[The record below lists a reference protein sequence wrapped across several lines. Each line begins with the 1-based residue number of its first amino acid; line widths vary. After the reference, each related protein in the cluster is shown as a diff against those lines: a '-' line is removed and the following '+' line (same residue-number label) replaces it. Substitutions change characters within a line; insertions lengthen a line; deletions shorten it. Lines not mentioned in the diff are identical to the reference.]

1 MSDFDEKPEQKKRVT
16 AQMVADA
23 AGVSRS
29 AVSRAFTDGAYLD
42 SEKRVRIRQVALEL
56 GYQPNALAAGLQGG
70 RSHLVAIFVGNMRS
84 PYDTAFVGHLVGRLN
99 ALGKWPILIDGSGAQ
114 ASTAVEDV
122 LRYPLDAMILRG
134 GSMPEDL
141 VLQCAKIGIPMIS
154 SGRPVDIDGVD
165 NVCCRNA
172 DGTRSMTEFLIAQGR
187 KKFAYISA
195 PRAYYSST
203 QRRNGVVQAL
213 AQAGRELM
221 AEEDGDF
228 TVDGGFDA
236 GMRLLSNHRP
246 DALICANDATA
257 IGALTAAKEMG
268 WQVPDQIAIVGFDD
282 IDMARWPS
290 FDLTTVMNPID
301 RSVDAII
308 ELLNRRLETPEKSN
322 EMILVK
328 TELVLRGTH

>member
-1 MSDFDEKPEQKKRVT
+1 MSNETEKQEQKRRVT

-29 AVSRAFTDGAYLD
+29 AVSRAFTEGAYLD
-42 SEKRVRIRQVALEL
+42 GEKRVRIKQVALEL

-84 PYDTAFVGHLVGRLN
+84 AYDTAFVSHLVGRLN
-99 ALGKWPILIDGSGAQ
+99 GLGKWPILIDGSGAQ

-134 GSMPEDL
+134 GSMPEEL

-154 SGRPVDIDGVD
+154 SGRPVDIEGVD

-187 KKFAYISA
+187 KKFSYISA

-213 AQAGRELM
+213 AQAGLELM

-236 GMRLLSNHRP
+236 GTRLLSKHKP

-268 WQVPDQIAIVGFDD
+268 WLVPDEIAIVGFDD

-290 FDLTTVMNPID
+290 FNLTTVLNPID
-301 RSVDAII
+301 KSVDAII
-308 ELLNRRLETPEKSN
+308 ELLNRRLDAPEKSN
-322 EMILVK
+322 EMILVD